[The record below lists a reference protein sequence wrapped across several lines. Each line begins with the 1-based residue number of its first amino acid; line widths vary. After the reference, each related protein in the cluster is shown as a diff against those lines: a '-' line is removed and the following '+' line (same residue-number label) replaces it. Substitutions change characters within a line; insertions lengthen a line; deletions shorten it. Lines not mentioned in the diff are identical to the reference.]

1 MTACLSFCDLICAY
15 VPLCAHPAWRQ
26 RRCKAQTPMMHLFSL
41 FCHVGAACVFVWLPR
56 SSRLVASEARS
67 RSLCL
72 PLLQT
77 SLALSFLFNSHWPL
91 LFICFAPHSVA
102 HWLQLPSLRC
112 NRPLLMH
119 YFLLLDPVFKR
130 VKYFRLF
137 FFFFCS
143 LHSHIPCDVL
153 LVCLFIVCP
162 VVWSFACP
170 SFFTSATGSDNYSF
184 SFAHFDLTSNH
195 FYRRDPNKHRSAS
208 ISPCV
213 VLFNSFPPTTIFVH
227 LLSLSRNLIPIVLKY
242 LIYKLI
248 NL

>member
-1 MTACLSFCDLICAY
+1 MTACLFFFCDSICAY

-77 SLALSFLFNSHWPL
+77 SRALSFLLNSHWVL

-102 HWLQLPSLRC
+102 HWLQLPSLRW

-119 YFLLLDPVFKR
+119 YFLQLAPVFKR
-130 VKYFRLF
+130 VKYFLLFIFLQPALSYSIRRPPPVCSLSFHRLSRCLVFCPSLVLHLCHQSRQLF
-137 FFFFCS
+137 FLCS
-143 LHSHIPCDVL
+143 
-153 LVCLFIVCP
+153 F
-162 VVWSFACP
+162 
-170 SFFTSATGSDNYSF
+170 
-184 SFAHFDLTSNH
+184 
-195 FYRRDPNKHRSAS
+195 
-208 ISPCV
+208 
-213 VLFNSFPPTTIFVH
+213 
-227 LLSLSRNLIPIVLKY
+227 
-242 LIYKLI
+242 
-248 NL
+248 

>member
-1 MTACLSFCDLICAY
+1 MVEFDVITSCLFCDSICAY
-15 VPLCAHPAWRQ
+15 VPLCVHPAWRQ

-77 SLALSFLFNSHWPL
+77 SLALSFLFNSHWVL

-102 HWLQLPSLRC
+102 HWLQLPSLRW

-119 YFLLLDPVFKR
+119 YFLRLVPVFKR
-130 VKYFRLF
+130 TSCYLF
-137 FFFFCS
+137 FCN
-143 LHSHIPCDVL
+143 LHSHIPYDVL
-153 LVCLFIVCP
+153 LVSAVCLFIVCP

-170 SFFTSATGSDNYSF
+170 SFFTSAISSDNHF

-195 FYRRDPNKHRSAS
+195 CY
-208 ISPCV
+208 
-213 VLFNSFPPTTIFVH
+213 H
-227 LLSLSRNLIPIVLKY
+227 LNT
-242 LIYKLI
+242 
-248 NL
+248 NG